1 MAKYNITYSCG
12 HEGTV
17 QLFGKSEERE
27 RKIKYYEEFGL
38 CAECYKKQKQEE
50 NAKLGFLIGGSV
62 ADTLSEKGDL
72 PVLRRG
78 YPSAQGR
85 DQGTGIP
92 VDSRGCQPDG
102 LYAQAGHGMG

>member
-27 RKIKYYEEFGL
+27 RKTWLSDRRICSGYT
-38 CAECYKKQKQEE
+38 
-50 NAKLGFLIGGSV
+50 LG
-62 ADTLSEKGDL
+62 KRRNPDL

-102 LYAQAGHGMG
+102 LYAQAGYGMG

>member
-27 RKIKYYEEFGL
+27 RKFKYYEDFGL
-38 CAECYKKQKQEE
+38 CTECYKKQKQEE

-62 ADTLSEKGDL
+62 ADTLSGKGEIQICLSFAGDTL
-72 PVLRRG
+72 PHKEEIKALG
-78 YPSAQGR
+78 
-85 DQGTGIP
+85 
-92 VDSRGCQPDG
+92 
-102 LYAQAGHGMG
+102 